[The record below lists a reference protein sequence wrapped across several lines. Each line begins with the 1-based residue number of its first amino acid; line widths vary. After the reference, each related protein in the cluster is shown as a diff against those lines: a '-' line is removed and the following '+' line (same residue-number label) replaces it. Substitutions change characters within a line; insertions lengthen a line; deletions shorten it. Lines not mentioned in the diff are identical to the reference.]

1 MSENPASVEAIRE
14 EADVSLDE
22 LTAEER
28 EAIEA
33 EVAEMHRIAA
43 ENSQAGH

>member
-1 MSENPASVEAIRE
+1 MSENPESAEAIRE
-14 EADVSLDE
+14 AHDVVLDE

-28 EAIEA
+28 EALEA

-43 ENSQAGH
+43 ENPQAGH